1 MRVSLSITKRVGKK
15 GVRWVLYSVIDKPG
29 KIRSKVEGWLGASKC
44 RELREMNELE
54 GGGG

>member
-1 MRVSLSITKRVGKK
+1 MRVSLSITKRVGKE
-15 GVRWVLYSVIDKPG
+15 GVRWVLNSVIDKLG
-29 KIRSKVEGWLGASKC
+29 KIRSKFDGWFGASKC